1 MQLFTKT
8 VSCGENLFQGKKL
21 NPWKKFCADFKKIG
35 SSTAAA
41 VVTWRFTSCH
51 TLAFL
56 FL

>member
-8 VSCGENLFQGKKL
+8 VSCGKNLFQGKKL
-21 NPWKKFCADFKKIG
+21 NPWKKFGADFKKIG
-35 SSTAAA
+35 SSAAAA